1 MLKSRSGRAPP
12 KRRKQEISLSI
23 TRDGLR
29 RLFALQEPAF
39 ELLGT
44 EIEERDGYAV
54 ERLRFELAGRGPV
67 RGVLTRPLQ
76 APGPLPAILYAH
88 AHGGRYDIGAD
99 ELLDGRDAL
108 LSPPLGPVFAQ
119 EGYVTLML
127 DMPTFGERAAEKE
140 WPLSKAL
147 LWYGKS
153 LIGEMLSDQAAGL
166 SYLCSR
172 LDVDPGRIGA
182 FGMSMGCTL
191 SYWLAAVDERIAAT
205 AHLCCFADF
214 ATLIELGAHDGHGIY
229 LTVPGLLAETSTG
242 AIAGL
247 VAPRPQLICVGG
259 ADTLT
264 PPLAVDR
271 AFAEAEAAYVGAGAG
286 EALTL
291 LRMPDVGHQE
301 TPEMREAVLAFF
313 REEL

>member
-1 MLKSRSGRAPP
+1 MNIARNRV
-12 KRRKQEISLSI
+12 RQ
-23 TRDGLR
+23 
-29 RLFALQEPAF
+29 
-39 ELLGT
+39 LLGLAEPTIKLLST
-44 EIEERDGYAV
+44 ETEERDGYAV
-54 ERLRFELAGRGPV
+54 ERLRFRLAGGGDV
-67 RGVLTRPLQ
+67 RGILTRPPG
-76 APGPLPAILYAH
+76 APRGPLPAILYAH

-108 LSPPLGPVFAQ
+108 LSPLGPVFARA
-119 EGYVTLML
+119 GYLSLML
-127 DMPTFGERAAEKE
+127 DMPTFGERAHEKE
-140 WPLSKAL
+140 CPKSKAL

-153 LIGEMLSDQAAGL
+153 LIGEMLSEQAAALTYL
-166 SYLCSR
+166 SSR

-182 FGMSMGCTL
+182 FGMSMGSTL
-191 SYWLAAVDERIAAT
+191 SYWLAAVDERVAAT

-214 ATLIELGAHDGHGIY
+214 ATLIALGAHDGHGIY

-259 ADTLT
+259 ADPLT

-271 AFAEAEAAYVGAGAG
+271 AFAETEAAYKRAQAG

-291 LRMPDVGHQE
+291 LRAPDAGHRE

>member
-1 MLKSRSGRAPP
+1 MEATGHREEG
-12 KRRKQEISLSI
+12 LSI
-23 TRDGLR
+23 TRKRLR
-29 RLFALQEPAF
+29 RLFALEEPAL
-39 ELLGT
+39 ELLSAQT
-44 EIEERDGYAV
+44 EEQDGYAV
-54 ERLRFELAGRGPV
+54 ERLRFSLGGRGEV
-67 RGVLTRPLQ
+67 RGILTRPL
-76 APGPLPAILYAH
+76 AAEGPLPAILYAH
-88 AHGGRYDIGAD
+88 AHGGRYEIGAD
-99 ELLDGRDAL
+99 ELLDGQTYL
-108 LSPPLGPVFAQ
+108 LKPPLGPVFAQ
-119 EGYVTLML
+119 QGHATLMI
-127 DMPTFGERAAEKE
+127 DMPSFGGRAAQKE
-140 WPLSKAL
+140 WPASKAL

-153 LIGEMLSDQAAGL
+153 LIGAMLSDQSAALTYL
-166 SYLCSR
+166 SSR

-182 FGMSMGCTL
+182 FGMSMGSTL

-205 AHLCCFADF
+205 AHLCCFADY

-247 VAPRPQLICVGG
+247 IAPRPQLICIGE
-259 ADTLT
+259 ADALT

-271 AFAEAEAAYVGAGAG
+271 AFAETEAAYARAGAG

-291 LRMPDVGHQE
+291 LRVPGVGHQE